1 MFKRLAILSLRL
13 IQTRNSSNLLSVSE
27 ADGIRNITMVD
38 SKTRNCLS
46 LAMMENLVQEIKH
59 NENDKSL
66 RVIVLSSTGAVFSA
80 GHNLKELSPD
90 KGYESQKKVFNKCH
104 ELITSIVESPLP
116 IISKIDG
123 LAAGKKLNNLEISK
137 TDWSFFQA
145 AGLQLAASCDIAI
158 CSQKSTFS
166 TPGASFGIFCSTPG
180 IAISRVIPRMKS
192 SYMLLTGLPISSEEA
207 LQVGLVSSVVSS
219 EQLDAELLKIC
230 DAIKSK
236 SRSVVSFGKKFYY
249 KQLGMD
255 MNSAYVAGANAM
267 ADNLQLKDGQE
278 GIKSF
283 IEKRKPVWSDEWL
296 ETCREPEKERC
307 I

>member
-1 MFKRLAILSLRL
+1 
-13 IQTRNSSNLLSVSE
+13 
-27 ADGIRNITMVD
+27 
-38 SKTRNCLS
+38 
-46 LAMMENLVQEIKH
+46 
-59 NENDKSL
+59 
-66 RVIVLSSTGAVFSA
+66 
-80 GHNLKELSPD
+80 
-90 KGYESQKKVFNKCH
+90 
-104 ELITSIVESPLP
+104 
-116 IISKIDG
+116 
-123 LAAGKKLNNLEISK
+123 
-137 TDWSFFQA
+137 
-145 AGLQLAASCDIAI
+145 
-158 CSQKSTFS
+158 
-166 TPGASFGIFCSTPG
+166 
-180 IAISRVIPRMKS
+180 
-192 SYMLLTGLPISSEEA
+192 MLLTGLPISSEEA